1 MKNIATSISDFE
13 KLIDLNSIYVDKT
26 DYLFDLISKAP
37 GMFFCSRPRRFGKT
51 LTLYTLEAIF
61 KGKKN
66 LFKGLKIFEKN
77 YDWKKH
83 PVVHLDFGII
93 NAIDAQSLEVQL
105 NECVYSIA
113 NSYGIKIEYSK
124 FCNINLRRLILGLG
138 KNKDVVILVDEYD
151 KPLTSN
157 IFNPEIERIRGV
169 LRGFFEVIK
178 ASTDYIH
185 FAFITGVTKFAK
197 MSVFSSMNNLTDITM
212 DESFSY
218 LFGYTQDEVELYF
231 SDYIDKGVKTTGLSL
246 SKYLEKLKNKYD
258 GYSFSPYQK
267 ETIYNP
273 VSIGEFF
280 LKGGKSFENYWSE
293 TGGMKFLM
301 DIAKKVDFDIS
312 QDVARV
318 INRNSITSFDIL
330 EVASTD
336 VSLSEYR
343 SLLFQTGYLTIKKVD
358 EDDENLL
365 YLDFPNE
372 EVAETYS
379 IQILQQYA
387 GKKAISVFGESKI
400 AKFFADGETERAMEL
415 LSSIYA
421 SIPYNLSVRAD
432 EFFYSSIFFA
442 VLKALGAEIGSEIET
457 NKGRIDAILNTE
469 RHVYVIEFK
478 YDKSAE
484 IALDQI
490 YSTGYSEQFISQRD
504 KVIHLLGINFSK
516 EEKNIKDWKE
526 ALL

>member
-77 YDWKKH
+77 YDWKQH
-83 PVVHLDFGII
+83 PVIHLDFGII

-178 ASTDYIH
+178 ASTDYIY

-231 SDYIDKGVKTTGLSL
+231 SDYINKGVKTTGLSL

-280 LKGGKSFENYWSE
+280 LKGGKSF
-293 TGGMKFLM
+293 
-301 DIAKKVDFDIS
+301 
-312 QDVARV
+312 
-318 INRNSITSFDIL
+318 IL
-330 EVASTD
+330 
-336 VSLSEYR
+336 
-343 SLLFQTGYLTIKKVD
+343 
-358 EDDENLL
+358 
-365 YLDFPNE
+365 
-372 EVAETYS
+372 
-379 IQILQQYA
+379 
-387 GKKAISVFGESKI
+387 
-400 AKFFADGETERAMEL
+400 RA
-415 LSSIYA
+415 
-421 SIPYNLSVRAD
+421 
-432 EFFYSSIFFA
+432 
-442 VLKALGAEIGSEIET
+442 
-457 NKGRIDAILNTE
+457 
-469 RHVYVIEFK
+469 
-478 YDKSAE
+478 
-484 IALDQI
+484 
-490 YSTGYSEQFISQRD
+490 
-504 KVIHLLGINFSK
+504 
-516 EEKNIKDWKE
+516 
-526 ALL
+526 